1 MGNEKQTMMVDEAL
15 ELISKRLGE
24 ISVPIEMTKQIA
36 LPLLAARK
44 DLAACVMALRTPAK
58 AEEKAEEPAPEL
70 KVVE

>member
-1 MGNEKQTMMVDEAL
+1 MANEKETMMVDEAL
-15 ELISKRLGE
+15 ELIGRRLGE
-24 ISVPIEMTKQIA
+24 IQVPVEMTETIA

-58 AEEKAEEPAPEL
+58 TEEKPAEPAPDL

>member
-1 MGNEKQTMMVDEAL
+1 MENEKQTMMVDEAL

-24 ISVPIEMTKQIA
+24 INVPIEMTEQIA

-58 AEEKAEEPAPEL
+58 TEEKPAEPAPDL